1 MQANGQTVILSG
13 MLHECKHTQKQM
25 HISALQSYKTFK
37 VFGVKV

>member
-13 MLHECKHTQKQM
+13 MLNERKHTQKQM
-25 HISALQSYKTFK
+25 HISALQYNKTFK